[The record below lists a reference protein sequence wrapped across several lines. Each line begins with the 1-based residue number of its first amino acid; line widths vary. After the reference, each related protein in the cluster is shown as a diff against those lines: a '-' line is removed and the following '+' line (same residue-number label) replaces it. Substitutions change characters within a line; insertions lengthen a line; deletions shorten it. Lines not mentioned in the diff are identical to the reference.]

1 MHLLLSI
8 VQYYKIYVLFALY
21 STLVGKLE
29 SHRQQKYHSSAQ
41 LKKKTNFWKLR
52 VSKKNI
58 GSKDL
63 GSENLKL
70 ATFSPTLQDV
80 MAP

>member
-1 MHLLLSI
+1 MKPLLYMHLLLSI

-41 LKKKTNFWKLR
+41 FKKKQNF
-52 VSKKNI
+52 
-58 GSKDL
+58 
-63 GSENLKL
+63 
-70 ATFSPTLQDV
+70 
-80 MAP
+80 